1 MQNNELLNKDEI
13 IKLAASLHRI
23 EQRVLKQSSKEG
35 VIRIWYQGEEPYFD
49 IFFDVKDDAIIWFQL
64 TLRGKSLSWDSRGK
78 RFQTGATN
86 ELLIDDVSFYAASK
100 TIEAD
105 RTVDGEFIEVVKLIL
120 QSRSEEAI
128 FSQAL
133 LLFL

>member
-1 MQNNELLNKDEI
+1 MQNNELLSKDEI
-13 IKLAASLHRI
+13 IKLGASLHRI
-23 EQRVLKQSSKEG
+23 EQRVLKQSSQNG
-35 VIRIWYQGEEPYFD
+35 VMRVWYQGEEPYFD
-49 IFFDVKDDAIIWFQL
+49 IFFDVKEDEIIWFQF
-64 TLRGKSLSWDSRGK
+64 TLRGKCLSWDSKGK

-105 RTVDGEFIEVVKLIL
+105 KRVDGEFIEVVKLIL
-120 QSRSEEAI
+120 ESRSEEAV
-128 FSQAL
+128 FTKAL